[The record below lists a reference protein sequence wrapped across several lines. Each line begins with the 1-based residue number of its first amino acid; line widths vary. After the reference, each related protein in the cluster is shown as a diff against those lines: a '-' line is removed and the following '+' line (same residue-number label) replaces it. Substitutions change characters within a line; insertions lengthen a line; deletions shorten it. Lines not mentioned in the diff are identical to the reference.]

1 MYGHNPYD
9 RSRPYEQ
16 YTDDNVDDYIRT
28 ASYQNDQ
35 ISYEPSR
42 PRRTTTA
49 TRQSQA
55 EAGRARL
62 SLPPSAP
69 ISFAANDYQTYDHE
83 CSVPD
88 EYSRACMTNPP
99 EEADCTFQPT
109 DPFESIDRSLHNQFT
124 QQGSSSSPM
133 NALPSSPA
141 YQASQ
146 RQYNPGTILP
156 NRAYTKVQQERPNAT
171 TKGPPIVQGIQL
183 VPVHALPDRFQTIF
197 PFAMFNAVQSGCFES
212 IYESNDNCVF
222 SSPTGSGKTVLFEIA
237 ICRML
242 RGWQNGTFKVVY
254 MAPTKSL
261 CSERARDWK
270 AKFEPLNLRCEEMTG
285 DSDIN
290 SLHHVQRADIIV
302 TTPEKWDS
310 MTRKWKDH
318 EKLVRLI
325 KLLLIDEVHIL
336 NKDRGAALE
345 VVVSRMKSIGSGTR
359 FVALSATV
367 PNSQDIATWLGR
379 TSDTPDIPAV
389 HKRFGEEFRP
399 VELKRHV
406 CGYQSTANAFGFD
419 AILTKKLPDVII
431 KYSQAKPI
439 MVFCFTRKSCA
450 EAAKFLAE
458 WWKISTPR
466 ERYWLAPTD
475 QIAVEDK
482 GLQGTVTAGV
492 AVHHA
497 GLSQQDRTA
506 VERAYLAGSLSVIC
520 CTSTLAVGVNL
531 PCHMVIIK
539 NTVGYEAGAI
549 KEYSDLEIMQ
559 MIGRAGRP
567 QFDTSALAV
576 IMTKMQQVKHY
587 EQLLGGQ
594 ERLESCLHL
603 NLFEHLNA
611 EIGLGMVPDLCAAK
625 KWLAG
630 TFLKVRLEDN
640 PAHYQIIGDTPDRN
654 LGARLERICESA
666 ISELKRL
673 ELIEQGSSFKCT
685 EYGDAMARY
694 YMNITT
700 MELILGLPRKPKI
713 SEVLTII
720 SQAHEFREI
729 RFRPGE
735 KLPYKELNGK
745 NDIRF
750 PFKIDLS
757 AAAHKV
763 SLIIQAVLGRVD
775 HIAEQPN
782 QRVQYSIDQSLI
794 FQHVHRLIRCI
805 VDCQNIDKDAVG
817 IRNSLMLSRSLAA
830 RVWDDSPMVL
840 QQIEQVGP
848 VAVRKLVDAKITTM
862 DEFSSTD
869 PGRLELVLHKAPPFG
884 MKMHRQVQ
892 MFPKLRVSL
901 QMSGQPL
908 TKAHEHVAV
917 KLKIDVGFLN
927 DKTPIHYRNKPV
939 FVIVLLGT
947 SDGHRIEFF
956 RISASKLQN
965 INPITKTAYLTSPTQ
980 LLEAYVMCD
989 DLAGTMQEAVLK
1001 PDIPLSAFR
1010 SIKDTTADIGRD
1022 DQAVGPTLTRLHSST
1037 DADEWDDG
1045 LLNDDDF
1052 IGAEPRED
1060 DFMDVDALGQP
1071 MFSLAKNGKSK
1082 NKISVTNTV
1091 EALGEQRL
1099 ENGNY
1104 ACNHRCKDRNACK
1117 HKCCKEGLEKK
1128 PKPKKPKDSES
1139 STTSK
1144 SKTTSTSSTKVQSK
1158 LELPIRRKVA
1168 SQPVEHLDLS
1178 QASASSKARVPTA
1191 AARLPSLHSSTTRSN
1206 RVPTLGATSVMPVT
1220 PASGGNVA
1228 RPRLYQ
1234 SPNFLRSVE
1243 EETYND
1249 SPSMQP
1255 VVKISGDDVDDD
1267 KILSEEEDYMDKDEE
1282 MLDAA
1287 LVGLEDSQ
1295 SLQTMDEIVESTQ
1308 SPDMLDFGADYQE
1321 DSDEPTLFVTP
1332 HPQRVNDFTGGFED
1346 AVAMF
1351 DQNMDDYDSTLSGMV
1366 KRKRDEG
1373 VSSVYF
1379 SAKKTRTDDDI
1390 ELQNIEEQAQ
1400 KEKGDEESVENKEKR
1415 EKEELRAWL
1424 AAELG
1429 DSVEMI

>member
-1 MYGHNPYD
+1 
-9 RSRPYEQ
+9 
-16 YTDDNVDDYIRT
+16 
-28 ASYQNDQ
+28 
-35 ISYEPSR
+35 
-42 PRRTTTA
+42 
-49 TRQSQA
+49 
-55 EAGRARL
+55 
-62 SLPPSAP
+62 
-69 ISFAANDYQTYDHE
+69 
-83 CSVPD
+83 
-88 EYSRACMTNPP
+88 
-99 EEADCTFQPT
+99 
-109 DPFESIDRSLHNQFT
+109 
-124 QQGSSSSPM
+124 
-133 NALPSSPA
+133 
-141 YQASQ
+141 
-146 RQYNPGTILP
+146 
-156 NRAYTKVQQERPNAT
+156 
-171 TKGPPIVQGIQL
+171 
-183 VPVHALPDRFQTIF
+183 
-197 PFAMFNAVQSGCFES
+197 
-212 IYESNDNCVF
+212 
-222 SSPTGSGKTVLFEIA
+222 
-237 ICRML
+237 
-242 RGWQNGTFKVVY
+242 
-254 MAPTKSL
+254 
-261 CSERARDWK
+261 
-270 AKFEPLNLRCEEMTG
+270 
-285 DSDIN
+285 
-290 SLHHVQRADIIV
+290 
-302 TTPEKWDS
+302 
-310 MTRKWKDH
+310 
-318 EKLVRLI
+318 
-325 KLLLIDEVHIL
+325 
-336 NKDRGAALE
+336 
-345 VVVSRMKSIGSGTR
+345 
-359 FVALSATV
+359 
-367 PNSQDIATWLGR
+367 
-379 TSDTPDIPAV
+379 
-389 HKRFGEEFRP
+389 
-399 VELKRHV
+399 
-406 CGYQSTANAFGFD
+406 
-419 AILTKKLPDVII
+419 
-431 KYSQAKPI
+431 
-439 MVFCFTRKSCA
+439 
-450 EAAKFLAE
+450 
-458 WWKISTPR
+458 
-466 ERYWLAPTD
+466 
-475 QIAVEDK
+475 
-482 GLQGTVTAGV
+482 
-492 AVHHA
+492 
-497 GLSQQDRTA
+497 
-506 VERAYLAGSLSVIC
+506 
-520 CTSTLAVGVNL
+520 
-531 PCHMVIIK
+531 
-539 NTVGYEAGAI
+539 
-549 KEYSDLEIMQ
+549 
-559 MIGRAGRP
+559 
-567 QFDTSALAV
+567 
-576 IMTKMQQVKHY
+576 
-587 EQLLGGQ
+587 
-594 ERLESCLHL
+594 
-603 NLFEHLNA
+603 
-611 EIGLGMVPDLCAAK
+611 
-625 KWLAG
+625 
-630 TFLKVRLEDN
+630 
-640 PAHYQIIGDTPDRN
+640 
-654 LGARLERICESA
+654 
-666 ISELKRL
+666 
-673 ELIEQGSSFKCT
+673 
-685 EYGDAMARY
+685 
-694 YMNITT
+694 
-700 MELILGLPRKPKI
+700 
-713 SEVLTII
+713 
-720 SQAHEFREI
+720 
-729 RFRPGE
+729 
-735 KLPYKELNGK
+735 
-745 NDIRF
+745 
-750 PFKIDLS
+750 
-757 AAAHKV
+757 
-763 SLIIQAVLGRVD
+763 
-775 HIAEQPN
+775 
-782 QRVQYSIDQSLI
+782 
-794 FQHVHRLIRCI
+794 
-805 VDCQNIDKDAVG
+805 QNIDKDAVG

-840 QQIEQVGP
+840 QQIEQVGS

-901 QMSGQPL
+901 QMSGQPI

-1045 LLNDDDF
+1045 VLNDDDF

-1255 VVKISGDDVDDD
+1255 VVKISGDDVDDVDDD

-1295 SLQTMDEIVESTQ
+1295 SLQTMDETVESTQ

-1346 AVAMF
+1346 AAAMF

-1429 DSVEMI
+1429 ESVEMI